1 MIKREKYKQK
11 DYGLSKQN
19 EPGNDL
25 ILSGNVREYPDMFY
39 AYKKFGEYF
48 NLSPDSFFLANGCE
62 NAMKNVLLALKPKNM
77 VWAIPT
83 WRMPEVYSEALGFK
97 LITKSFIYDEKENL
111 FKLPDDFYD
120 TKTDALYDNAGNT
133 SCLTYIWNYTNLN
146 KTQAK
151 YNIIDLTY
159 RNVEFIKYIVPILR
173 ENPKNIIIGSFDKMY
188 GCGLRL
194 GFAIFPKE
202 LEEKMALQREQ
213 YINMLAFNW
222 IVKTNFEDNR
232 SQYYNE
238 LFNLVFNNGF
248 MNDNYITIK
257 GKIDTTLPCYHFVV
271 SRQEFT
277 RFGIPNN
284 ESEFNA
290 IKLILQDYLNGNN
303 NK

>member
-11 DYGLSKQN
+11 DYGLSRQN
-19 EPGNDL
+19 EPSNDL
-25 ILSGNVREYPDMFY
+25 ILTGNVREYPDMFY
-39 AYKKFGEYF
+39 AYKKFSEYF
-48 NLSPDSFFLANGCE
+48 NLSQDSFFLANGCE

-77 VWAIPT
+77 VWVTPT

-97 LITKSFIYDEKENL
+97 LITKSFVYNKEKKFFE
-111 FKLPDDFYD
+111 LPNDFYD
-120 TKTDALYDNAGNT
+120 TKADILYDNAGNT

-146 KTQAK
+146 KTQTK

-173 ENPKNIIIGSFDKMY
+173 ENSKNIIIGSFDKMY

-213 YINMLAFNW
+213 YINVLAYQW
-222 IVKTNFEDNR
+222 LIETNFKNNK
-232 SQYYNE
+232 SKYCE
-238 LFNLVFNNGF
+238 LLQKIIGCENCI
-248 MNDNYITIK
+248 NDNFITIK
-257 GKIDTTLPCYHFVV
+257 GNIQTTLPCYHFVV
-271 SRQEFT
+271 SGEEFT

-290 IKLILQDYLNGNN
+290 LKLILWDYLNGR
-303 NK
+303 K